1 MELID
6 LIPEFNL
13 YEEYWTIYTKSDVL
27 APQYIAADAKVDK
40 SIIGEGTEV
49 YGEVHGCVIGANV
62 TIGKGSIVRDS
73 ILMEG
78 VTIGEN
84 VVIDKAIIA
93 EDTVIGDGAV
103 LGIGEE
109 KPNKLKES
117 VYAFGLVTI
126 GEKSVIP
133 PNVKIGKNTAIAG
146 VTTPEDYP
154 DGLLDSGEYIVKAG
168 GKQ

>member
-1 MELID
+1 M
-6 LIPEFNL
+6 
-13 YEEYWTIYTKSDVL
+13 
-27 APQYIAADAKVDK
+27 
-40 SIIGEGTEV
+40 
-49 YGEVHGCVIGANV
+49 
-62 TIGKGSIVRDS
+62 RDS

>member
-1 MELID
+1 M
-6 LIPEFNL
+6 
-13 YEEYWTIYTKSDVL
+13 SDFFVHESS
-27 APQYIAADAKVDK
+27 YVDP
-40 SIIGEGTEV
+40 
-49 YGEVHGCVIGANV
+49 
-62 TIGKGSIVRDS
+62 
-73 ILMEG
+73 G

-93 EDTVIGDGAV
+93 EDTLIGDNAV
-103 LGIGEE
+103 LGVGEE

-133 PNVKIGKNTAIAG
+133 PDVKIGKNTAISG

-154 DGLLDSGEYIVKAG
+154 DGLLASGQVIIKAG
-168 GKQ
+168 EI

>member
-1 MELID
+1 M
-6 LIPEFNL
+6 
-13 YEEYWTIYTKSDVL
+13 

-126 GEKSVIP
+126 GEDSVIP
-133 PNVKIGKNTAIAG
+133 DGVKIGKNTAISGITEPA
-146 VTTPEDYP
+146 DYP
-154 DGLLDSGEYIVKAG
+154 DGLLDGGETLIKVG
-168 GKQ
+168 DRE

>member
-1 MELID
+1 
-6 LIPEFNL
+6 
-13 YEEYWTIYTKSDVL
+13 
-27 APQYIAADAKVDK
+27 
-40 SIIGEGTEV
+40 
-49 YGEVHGCVIGANV
+49 
-62 TIGKGSIVRDS
+62 
-73 ILMEG
+73 MEG

-93 EDTVIGDGAV
+93 EDTVIGDNAV

-133 PNVKIGKNTAIAG
+133 PDVKIGKNTMPEAAKITASDWPNF
-146 VTTPEDYP
+146 VTPKMLEPTVVTFINDQ
-154 DGLLDSGEYIVKAG
+154 LKAS
-168 GKQ
+168 Q

>member
-1 MELID
+1 M
-6 LIPEFNL
+6 
-13 YEEYWTIYTKSDVL
+13 SDFFVHESS
-27 APQYIAADAKVDK
+27 YVDP
-40 SIIGEGTEV
+40 
-49 YGEVHGCVIGANV
+49 
-62 TIGKGSIVRDS
+62 
-73 ILMEG
+73 G

-93 EDTVIGDGAV
+93 EDTLIGDNAV
-103 LGIGEE
+103 LGVGEE

-133 PNVKIGKNTAIAG
+133 PDVKIGKNNAISG

-168 GKQ
+168 GK

>member
-13 YEEYWTIYTKSDVL
+13 YEEYWKIYTKSDVL

-49 YGEVHGCVIGANV
+49 YGEVHSCVIGANV
-62 TIGKGSIVRDS
+62 TIGKGSVVRDS

-93 EDTVIGDGAV
+93 EDT
-103 LGIGEE
+103 
-109 KPNKLKES
+109 
-117 VYAFGLVTI
+117 
-126 GEKSVIP
+126 
-133 PNVKIGKNTAIAG
+133 
-146 VTTPEDYP
+146 
-154 DGLLDSGEYIVKAG
+154 
-168 GKQ
+168 